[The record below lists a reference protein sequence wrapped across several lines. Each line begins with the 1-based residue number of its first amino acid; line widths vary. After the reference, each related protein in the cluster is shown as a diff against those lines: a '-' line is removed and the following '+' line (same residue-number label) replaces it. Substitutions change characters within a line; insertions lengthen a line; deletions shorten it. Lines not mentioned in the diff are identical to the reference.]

1 MKTGNIKKHNSVIFC
16 AYLCSFMCQKHPKA
30 FPFPALPFRL
40 QVVQSRA
47 ALLPYP
53 VDGGQIAN
61 THTHIPEESP
71 GANAEKARN
80 PAMILFNIAD
90 ISIPSLYRYW
100 LAILDI

>member
-1 MKTGNIKKHNSVIFC
+1 LTGGKS
-16 AYLCSFMCQKHPKA
+16 P
-30 FPFPALPFRL
+30 
-40 QVVQSRA
+40 
-47 ALLPYP
+47 
-53 VDGGQIAN
+53 